1 MGELVY
7 TSVFKN
13 NALIIF
19 DALAEDELQTGVRLE
34 SDITDFSNSLNRFNY
49 CTRYRI
55 RSHKQLVA
63 AFMALELEC
72 RSGVTKPVLH
82 FECHGDTEK
91 GLLIAASGEYV
102 PWLELVE
109 RIAFINAATGNNTG
123 VVLAACYGFEV
134 SKLVKFEEPCPF
146 HFVLGPE
153 NEVDAGY
160 LRDSMIVFYRTVIVT
175 GDLNQGMAHLDEK
188 YKRFICSQWFYTSL
202 ASVMVTH
209 FRGKNKEAFI
219 NKLIDSQVQ
228 KAGYSN
234 RELVR
239 GFRKRAKE
247 YIRSPVTMFQHFS
260 KIFMHNQPV
269 VSYKDFRAFVDGH
282 TPS

>member
-19 DALAEDELQTGVRLE
+19 DALADDELQTGARLE
-34 SDITDFSNSLNRFNY
+34 SDVSDFSNSLKRFNY

-91 GLLIAASGEYV
+91 GLLIAASSEYV

-123 VVLAACYGFEV
+123 VVLAACYGFEI
-134 SKLVKFEEPCPF
+134 SKLVRFEEPCPF

-153 NEVDAGY
+153 NEVEAGY
-160 LRDSMIVFYRTVIVT
+160 LRDSMIVFYRTVIAT
-175 GDLNQGMAHLDEK
+175 GDLNQGMVHLDEK

-202 ASVMVTH
+202 ASVMVSH

-269 VSYKDFRAFVDGH
+269 VSYRDFRAFLDGYR
-282 TPS
+282 PS